1 MIGIVGGGLTGLLLS
16 ERLGE
21 LGVDHVV
28 FEADPTP
35 GGVIRTVVEG
45 GRVLELGPQRTR
57 LVPPVAAL
65 VEALGLGPEL
75 VLAEPGLP
83 LYVYRDG
90 RLRLAPFTPAGA
102 LRSDLLTLRGKARVL
117 LEPFTGR
124 GAPDESVADFL
135 TRKFGREAYEHL
147 LGPLYGGLYASDP
160 ADMVMRYSLSR
171 ALAGFGVQGSL
182 LMAMARWAIRR
193 RAPAPA
199 CSFRQGLG
207 ALIRALYERRREH
220 VRLGEPVR
228 RIAADGGSYV
238 LETDRGK
245 TRVAGVVITAPA
257 GAAADMLRGLDG
269 DVASR
274 LSRLRYNP
282 LAVVH
287 LHSEAEGLRGLGYQV
302 SLAERLVTRGV
313 TWNASMFGRSG
324 VYTAYLGGA
333 RRPEVVDM
341 PDDRIA
347 EIAAEEFEE
356 VTGAA
361 AEPIRVSRVWMPAWD
376 RSWSALDGLRL
387 PDRVHLCANY
397 ESRPGI
403 PGRIAAAAALARRLA
418 TPAVRT

>member
-28 FEADPTP
+28 FEADPQP
-35 GGVIRTVVEG
+35 GGVIRTVLEG

-75 VLAEPGLP
+75 VLAEPELP
-83 LYVYRDG
+83 LYVYREG
-90 RLRLAPFTPAGA
+90 RLRLAPLTPAGA
-102 LRSDLLTLRGKARVL
+102 LRTDLLTLRGKARVL
-117 LEPFTGR
+117 LEPFTAR
-124 GAPDESVADFL
+124 GAPEESVAGFL
-135 TRKFGREAYEHL
+135 RRKFGREAYEHL

-171 ALAGFGVQGSL
+171 ALESFGVRGSL
-182 LMAMARWAIRR
+182 LVAMARWAFRR

-199 CSFRQGLG
+199 CSFRRGLG
-207 ALIRALYERRREH
+207 ELVRALYERRRGH

-228 RIAADGGSYV
+228 RIAADGGGYV
-238 LETDRGK
+238 LETERGEA
-245 TRVAGVVITAPA
+245 RVDEVVITAPA
-257 GAAADMLRGLDG
+257 GAAAELLRRLDR

-274 LSRLRYNP
+274 LSRLNYNP

-287 LHSEAEGLRGLGYQV
+287 LHSEVEGLRGLGYQV

-313 TWNASMFGRSG
+313 TWNASMFGRAG

-333 RRPEVVDM
+333 RHPEVVEM
-341 PDDRIA
+341 PDERIA
-347 EIAAEEFEE
+347 ELAVREFAE
-356 VTGAA
+356 VTGGGAA
-361 AEPIRVSRVWMPAWD
+361 PIRVSRVRMPAWD

-387 PDRVHLCANY
+387 PDRIHLCANY

-403 PGRIAAAAALARRLA
+403 PGRLAAAAALARRLA
-418 TPAVRT
+418 MTGAPG